1 MDIKMIIAA
10 ILIPVICGFAAILII
25 SKLQT
30 RPARRRDRIDPVS
43 REDSD
48 L

>member
-10 ILIPVICGFAAILII
+10 ILIPIICGFAATLII

-30 RPARRRDRIDPVS
+30 RPAHRRDRIDPVS